1 MMRGMANVSLAGKH
15 QRRLPH
21 SARARQAAETPLKSA
36 PISAAKFYLS
46 TNAPHASST
55 NLQQK

>member
-15 QRRLPH
+15 QK
-21 SARARQAAETPLKSA
+21 AAAPQRTSA
-36 PISAAKFYLS
+36 PSSRNATKVYAAGAAKFYLS